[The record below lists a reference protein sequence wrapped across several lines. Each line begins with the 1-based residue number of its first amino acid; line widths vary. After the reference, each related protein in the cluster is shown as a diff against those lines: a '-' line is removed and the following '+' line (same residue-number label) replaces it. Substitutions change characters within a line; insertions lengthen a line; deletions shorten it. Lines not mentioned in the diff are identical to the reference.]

1 MLHQRLPG
9 CCFFFLYLISVYMYT
24 VEYCFFLIDF
34 SVVAAVF
41 FLSALLFVLPTS
53 KVQLF
58 ERTQLTHDTLPF
70 SRINLKTQNY

>member
-9 CCFFFLYLISVYMYT
+9 WFFFFLYLISVYMYT

-58 ERTQLTHDTLPF
+58 ERTRLTHAPIL
-70 SRINLKTQNY
+70 SH